1 MRLNI
6 LAVGSVCTNMIT
18 IRTSGIL
25 LLVWFLSANCSHF
38 NHYLR
43 YLYLVDLKNNQ
54 YIFFK
59 VESKSGRILYGRLK
73 RAPKLP
79 SKPALQSSE
88 SSTDDLSGSEDSS
101 SDDIG
106 LDFVFLNF
114 LSILSDF
121 VSREKRLESK
131 AEQL

>member
-1 MRLNI
+1 MVELE
-6 LAVGSVCTNMIT
+6 
-18 IRTSGIL
+18 
-25 LLVWFLSANCSHF
+25 
-38 NHYLR
+38 
-43 YLYLVDLKNNQ
+43 NNQ
-54 YIFFK
+54 PKFFK

-106 LDFVFLNF
+106 SDYVF
-114 LSILSDF
+114 
-121 VSREKRLESK
+121 
-131 AEQL
+131 

>member
-1 MRLNI
+1 MH
-6 LAVGSVCTNMIT
+6 
-18 IRTSGIL
+18 TSGIL
-25 LLVWFLSANCSHF
+25 LLAWFWTANCSQF
-38 NHYLR
+38 NHYSW
-43 YLYLVDLKNNQ
+43 YLYLVELESNQ
-54 YIFFK
+54 ANFLK

-106 LDFVFLNF
+106 LDFVFYVF
-114 LSILSDF
+114 SQSSQILSH
-121 VSREKRLESK
+121 EKNWHK
-131 AEQL
+131 DN

>member
-1 MRLNI
+1 MVSCFWPGFGLQIVLNLVI
-6 LAVGSVCTNMIT
+6 IH
-18 IRTSGIL
+18 GICIVEL
-25 LLVWFLSANCSHF
+25 ESNQANFL
-38 NHYLR
+38 
-43 YLYLVDLKNNQ
+43 
-54 YIFFK
+54 K

-106 LDFVFLNF
+106 LDFVFYVF
-114 LSILSDF
+114 SQSSQILSH
-121 VSREKRLESK
+121 EKNWHK
-131 AEQL
+131 DN

>member
-1 MRLNI
+1 M
-6 LAVGSVCTNMIT
+6 
-18 IRTSGIL
+18 RTSGIL
-25 LLVWFLSANCSHF
+25 LLAWFWIANRSQF
-38 NHYLR
+38 NHYLW
-43 YLYLVDLKNNQ
+43 YLYLVDLENNQ
-54 YIFFK
+54 PKFFK

-106 LDFVFLNF
+106 SDFVF
-114 LSILSDF
+114 
-121 VSREKRLESK
+121 
-131 AEQL
+131 

>member
-1 MRLNI
+1 M
-6 LAVGSVCTNMIT
+6 V
-18 IRTSGIL
+18 
-25 LLVWFLSANCSHF
+25 
-38 NHYLR
+38 
-43 YLYLVDLKNNQ
+43 YLYLVELENNQ
-54 YIFFK
+54 PKFFK

-106 LDFVFLNF
+106 FGFCVLNF
-114 LSILSDF
+114 LSIVSYF
-121 VSREKRLESK
+121 VSREKMAQRWLEPK
-131 AEQL
+131 TEQL

>member
-1 MRLNI
+1 M
-6 LAVGSVCTNMIT
+6 V
-18 IRTSGIL
+18 
-25 LLVWFLSANCSHF
+25 
-38 NHYLR
+38 
-43 YLYLVDLKNNQ
+43 YLYLVELENNQ
-54 YIFFK
+54 PKFFK

-106 LDFVFLNF
+106 FAFCVLNF

-121 VSREKRLESK
+121 VSREKMVPRWLEPLQYN
-131 AEQL
+131 ENRYP